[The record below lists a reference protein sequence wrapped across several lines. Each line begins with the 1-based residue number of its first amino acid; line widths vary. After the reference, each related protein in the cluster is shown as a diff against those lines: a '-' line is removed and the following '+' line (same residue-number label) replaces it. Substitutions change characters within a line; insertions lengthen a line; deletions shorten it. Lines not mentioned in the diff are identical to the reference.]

1 MLSCHSWLTPGSSRT
16 AHRASPLLLIQ
27 TGQRLYVDGALGTN
41 NPVNVGNEE
50 QNLWSPDDGDLYPK
64 VKCLCLLAQAN
75 PGSVPHD
82 TVGSLDASF
91 LVEPVAGEQFDTH
104 EACFI
109 RLQGYVL
116 SQGFAIVALTSKA
129 KEAQFGCIRHGE
141 KPRNTHGLEKYVVK
155 DEEGNI
161 LTRRKKENTSFN
173 GLGCTWK
180 VYWSVRSVGD

>member
-1 MLSCHSWLTPGSSRT
+1 MVHLGQIIQSMLGMKNKTFGVPMMETYIRRSS
-16 AHRASPLLLIQ
+16 A
-27 TGQRLYVDGALGTN
+27 
-41 NPVNVGNEE
+41 
-50 QNLWSPDDGDLYPK
+50 
-64 VKCLCLLAQAN
+64 LCLLAQATLAQYLT
-75 PGSVPHD
+75 D

-161 LTRRKKENTSFN
+161 LT
-173 GLGCTWK
+173 
-180 VYWSVRSVGD
+180 